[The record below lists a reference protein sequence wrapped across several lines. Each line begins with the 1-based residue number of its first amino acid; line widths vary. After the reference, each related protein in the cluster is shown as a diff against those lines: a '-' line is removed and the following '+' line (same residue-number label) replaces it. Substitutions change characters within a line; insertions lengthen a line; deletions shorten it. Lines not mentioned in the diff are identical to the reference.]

1 MYDRTTGKLLSS
13 KVWPHMNNLSTWLS
27 NHPNCEIVKPG
38 SSQATQLMLSLS
50 NKKLHSASL
59 QTPTISST
67 TPTKIQGPVEDLFSN
82 PVKINTGN
90 NPTTPTTP
98 LLSPTGEIKKSSSK
112 LNISVKS
119 SASKAVKTVSV
130 TSSTPQAQSLSQ
142 SQSHSHKAQKPEEKK
157 GIKRQFSDEKSPP
170 STNTSVRGK
179 AEHERQNVR
188 NNFETT
194 LASRMKDF
202 EHATIAKMTNEEV
215 KKFAKHLELEMF
227 LHFNKD
233 TKDKYKNKFRSLK
246 FNLSD
251 VKNKT
256 LLEKICARTL
266 SPQQL
271 VTLPPSELASEEL
284 AKWRVDEEKHQLE
297 IITKAELD
305 ALTQNKI
312 IVKSRKG
319 EEIIETK
326 TSTADMIIPGS
337 EEDLE
342 SAISKNILSHEDGH
356 GK

>member
-1 MYDRTTGKLLSS
+1 
-13 KVWPHMNNLSTWLS
+13 MNNLKAWLVQ
-27 NHPNCEIVKPG
+27 NPNCEIVRPG
-38 SSQATQLMLSLS
+38 STQADQLMTTLS
-50 NKKLHSASL
+50 NKKQHAASL

-67 TPTKIQGPVEDLFSN
+67 TTVKQEQVDDLFSN

-98 LLSPTGEIKKSSSK
+98 TSQKEVMKKYSTKINLKSPKATVVSS
-112 LNISVKS
+112 
-119 SASKAVKTVSV
+119 
-130 TSSTPQAQSLSQ
+130 SSTPQ
-142 SQSHSHKAQKPEEKK
+142 SHKSVSKPHEEKK
-157 GIKRQFSDEKSPP
+157 LKRQHSDEKPP
-170 STNTSVRGK
+170 SVSSSGVK
-179 AEHERQNVR
+179 AKVDMERQNVR
-188 NNFETT
+188 NNFKST
-194 LASRMKDF
+194 LANRMKDF
-202 EHATIAKMTNEEV
+202 EHPTIAKMTDEEV
-215 KKFAKHLELEMF
+215 EKFAKNLELEMF

-284 AKWRVDEEKHQLE
+284 AKWREDEEKHQLE
-297 IITKAELD
+297 IITKSELD
-305 ALTQNKI
+305 AMNSQNKI
-312 IVKSRKG
+312 IVKTRKG

-326 TSTADMIIPGS
+326 TTSADILVPGP
-337 EEDLE
+337 EEDIE
-342 SAISKNILSHEDGH
+342 SAISKSILSVDDGH

>member
-13 KVWPHMNNLSTWLS
+13 KVWPHMQNLTTWLI

-38 SSQATQLMLSLS
+38 SSQANQLMLSINS
-50 NKKLHSASL
+50 KKNSASL

-67 TPTKIQGPVEDLFSN
+67 TPPTPVKVQGPVEDLFSN
-82 PVKINTGN
+82 PVKINTM
-90 NPTTPTTP
+90 TPTTP
-98 LLSPTGEIKKSSSK
+98 LISPTGEVKKSK
-112 LNISVKS
+112 ANISVK
-119 SASKAVKTVSV
+119 AKAPKIVSV
-130 TSSTPQAQSLSQ
+130 TSSTPQAQAQ
-142 SQSHSHKAQKPEEKK
+142 PQKAPPKVEEKK
-157 GIKRQFSDEKSPP
+157 VKRQFSEEKSPTM
-170 STNTSVRGK
+170 SSVRAK
-179 AEHERQNVR
+179 AEQERQNVR
-188 NNFETT
+188 NNFKTT
-194 LASRMKDF
+194 LANRMKDF
-202 EHATIAKMTNEEV
+202 EHATIAKMTNEEIE
-215 KKFAKHLELEMF
+215 KFAKHLELEMF
-227 LHFNKD
+227 LYFNKD

-256 LLEKICARTL
+256 LLEKICGRTL

-319 EEIIETK
+319 EEVIETK
-326 TSTADMIIPGS
+326 TTTADILVPGA
-337 EEDLE
+337 EDDLE
-342 SAISKNILSHEDGH
+342 SAISKTILSLDGGDGH

>member
-1 MYDRTTGKLLSS
+1 MYDRITGKLLSS

-27 NHPNCEIVKPG
+27 SHPNCEIVKPG
-38 SSQATQLMLSLS
+38 SSQANQLMSSIS
-50 NKKLHSASL
+50 NKKQHSASL

-67 TPTKIQGPVEDLFSN
+67 TPTTVKIQTTGPVEDLFSN
-82 PVKINTGN
+82 PIKINTGN

-98 LLSPTGEIKKSSSK
+98 LLSPTSDGKKS
-112 LNISVKS
+112 LNKSNMSVKTPTLAKPAKT
-119 SASKAVKTVSV
+119 ASVS
-130 TSSTPQAQSLSQ
+130 SSTPQAQSQ
-142 SQSHSHKAQKPEEKK
+142 SHKAPKPAEEKK
-157 GIKRQFSDEKSPP
+157 IKRQFSDEKPP
-170 STNTSVRGK
+170 SSMSTSVRAK
-179 AEHERQNVR
+179 TELERQNVR
-188 NNFETT
+188 HNFKST
-194 LASRMKDF
+194 LANRMKDF
-202 EHATIAKMTNEEV
+202 EHPTIAKMTDEEV
-215 KKFAKHLELEMF
+215 EKFAKHLELAMF
-227 LHFNKD
+227 LYFNKD

-319 EEIIETK
+319 EEVIETK
-326 TSTADMIIPGS
+326 TTTADLLVPGS
-337 EEDLE
+337 DEDL
-342 SAISKNILSHEDGH
+342 LSLDDAH